1 MRLLFLLWT
10 FIQLFSVIS
19 VSASDWDDLNEGENE
34 KVYGS
39 ERSKKYPRSNLFY
52 EMEKWEK
59 HYSVKAL
66 GIYRYYDY
74 PKFESRTFFPFY
86 HRLTSRIDSREK
98 YRILNFTD
106 TKNLNS
112 RDKSFFPFVFWG
124 ENKKDE
130 YHSVFPLY
138 YRSYSKPEDNE
149 KRSTFF
155 FAPFPMFYRDRS
167 YTIHSGNTHR
177 ETLHWNL
184 FFYSRKAYD
193 ESADSDRTHSSVLGF
208 PLLPVLFYTNYNEG
222 TGTYRRFLTLFHTE
236 TDEDGL
242 KEASFFPLVFYKK
255 ESHITAPLL
264 LFHKSLAPHSATAP
278 YGNTFLLIYWH
289 RWSPE
294 KDKLFFGP
302 YYSSE
307 NKIVKDRFRTLFPVY
322 WSGESEKKEWSMI
335 LPLYINYNDK
345 ENDWHFNVFWFTKK
359 GTGAVDPSLNIGKQ
373 KDTWYLDSSVTVI
386 YGLFGVSIRQPIERP
401 AFFRSVTDRL
411 KSSEEK
417 DQEKGKTEEKEEN
430 NSPGLSKKRSF
441 DREHSREFLGYS
453 ALFGLFSYEKGDTK
467 RHVRLLPLAWLT
479 WDEASD
485 ENVTVIPPF
494 PPVFFRYK
502 TEDLEYFV
510 IFPVYGKQ
518 KDKDSELSSVLLNM
532 YITEKHR
539 EKNREETSVVWP
551 FFNKYSEDGANGHRL
566 LPFYIQKNTEN
577 GTVKEKTNYTLFS
590 VYNHYTSE
598 GTERKTFLFWPLF
611 IYWNSQKSETYS
623 DYTLWFTPFFYRNKD
638 DHSTR
643 TNILWFTYWKF
654 QKNRTEKK
662 EEEKLSH
669 LMIFPFYMNPEGR
682 TYFLFPFFFW
692 ESKSDGFSTLIL
704 FNYINKIPG
713 YFYYN
718 LLFLAEY
725 ESSEI
730 KTASHLLF
738 RSFSTERLKDS
749 FSTYGMYGL
758 LWNFEKNKDWK
769 HRNILW
775 LGADNYSDNDWTYN
789 FLPVYRIRK
798 NGEYTS
804 RIYGPFLHYSDED
817 PGSLFMLGLLGLGY
831 WHTNTDSTKQHSTY
845 ILLGTLY
852 REYTEQERGYI
863 SRGSLWGLLW
873 EYQKEEET
881 GFQKFSLLKLFS
893 YTKEPDGTVKIMGI
907 QF

>member
-1 MRLLFLLWT
+1 MRLLFFCTVFQIISLLP
-10 FIQLFSVIS
+10 LYS
-19 VSASDWDDLNEGENE
+19 SDWDDLEEGENE

-52 EMEKWEK
+52 EMEKWEN

-66 GIYRYYDY
+66 GIYRHYDY

-98 YRILNFTD
+98 YRILNFSD
-106 TKNLNS
+106 TKNLSS
-112 RDKSFFPFVFWG
+112 RHKSFFPFVFWG
-124 ENKKDE
+124 EDKRDE

-138 YRSYSKPEDNE
+138 YRSYSKPEDSE
-149 KRSTFF
+149 KRSSFF
-155 FAPFPMFYRDRS
+155 FAPFPMFYRNRS
-167 YTIHSGNTHR
+167 YAVHSENTHR

-193 ESADSDRTHSSVLGF
+193 ESAVSDRTHSSLLGF
-208 PLLPVLFYTNYNEG
+208 PLIPVLFYTNYNEG

-236 TDEDGL
+236 TDEEGL
-242 KEASFFPLVFYKK
+242 QEASFFPLLFYKK
-255 ESHITAPLL
+255 ESHISAPLL

-294 KDKLFFGP
+294 KDTLFLGP
-302 YYSSE
+302 YYSRE

-345 ENDWHFNVFWFTKK
+345 ENDWHFNVFWYSRK

-386 YGLFGVSIRQPIERP
+386 YGLFGISLRQPIEKP
-401 AFFRSVTDRL
+401 AFFRSVTERL

-417 DQEKGKTEEKEEN
+417 DQEKKTAEEKAAN
-430 NSPGLSKKRSF
+430 DGPGLSKKRTF

-485 ENVTVIPPF
+485 EKVTVIPPF
-494 PPVFFRYK
+494 PPIFFRYK

-510 IFPVYGKQ
+510 VFPFYGKQ
-518 KDKDSELSSVLLNM
+518 RDKDSELSSVLLNM
-532 YITEKHR
+532 YIAEKHR
-539 EKNREETSVVWP
+539 EKNREETSVIWP

-577 GTVKEKTNYTLFS
+577 GTVKESRNYTLFS
-590 VYNHYTSE
+590 VYSNYKNE
-598 GTERKTFLFWPLF
+598 GSERKEFLIWPLLT
-611 IYWNSQKSETYS
+611 YWSSENSKVYS
-623 DYTLWFTPFFYRNKD
+623 SYTLWLTPFFYRSRD
-638 DHSTR
+638 EYSAR
-643 TNILWFTYWKF
+643 TNVLWFTDWKF
-654 QKNRTEKK
+654 QKNRSEKIEK
-662 EEEKLSH
+662 EELSY
-669 LMIFPFYMNPEGR
+669 LMIFPFYMNPQGR
-682 TYFLFPFFFW
+682 TYFLFPVFYL
-692 ESKSDGFSTLIL
+692 ESRADGFSTFTL
-704 FNYINKIPG
+704 FNYINSRSG

-725 ESSEI
+725 ESSGP
-730 KTASHLLF
+730 KTSADLLF
-738 RSFSTERLKDS
+738 RSFTAETDQNHFR
-749 FSTYGMYGL
+749 TYGLYGL
-758 LWNFEKNKDWK
+758 LWNFEKNKEWK

-775 LGADNYSDNDWTYN
+775 IGADNYSDTDYTYN
-789 FLPVYRIRK
+789 FLPLYRIKRQ
-798 NGEYTS
+798 GENRT
-804 RIYGPFLHYSDED
+804 RIYGPLLHYSDED

-831 WHTNTDSTKQHSTY
+831 WHTNTESTNQHSTY

-852 REYTEQERGYI
+852 REYTEKERGYI

-881 GFQKFSLLKLFS
+881 GFQKFSMLKLFS